1 MTAKHEAALTTAMVA
16 LTITTGMVEA
26 VSFLTLGPVF
36 TAVQTGNTLF
46 LGFAVVGTGGFSAM
60 ASTASLVGF
69 AAGALLGSRLESGLH
84 ARGRRWFVVGLVA
97 ESVLLG
103 VAGLVA
109 WQIERLDEP
118 LSRRHYVVAALAA
131 LAMGIRSVTTLRAGV
146 ADLPTTRV
154 TRAMTALFGASTPGL
169 DTKIPSGAGAELR
182 RSASVGAMFVGG
194 LLGAWMLHEAVRP
207 PVVLLLTAACVMAIA
222 LGTGLVPRRRAPE
235 PG

>member
-26 VSFLTLGPVF
+26 VSFLALGPVF

-46 LGFAVVGTGGFSAM
+46 LGFAVVGAGGFSAM

-69 AAGALLGSRLESGLH
+69 AAGALLGARLESGMNV
-84 ARGRRWFVVGLVA
+84 RGRRWFVVGLVA

-103 VAGLVA
+103 IAGLVA

-118 LSRRHYVVAALAA
+118 LSSRHYGVAALVA
-131 LAMGIRSVTTLRAGV
+131 LAMGMRSVTTLRASV

-154 TRAMTALFGASTPGL
+154 TRAMTALFGASTLGF

-182 RSASVGAMFVGG
+182 RAASVGAMFAGG

-207 PVVLLLTAACVMAIA
+207 PVVLLVTAACVMAIA
-222 LGTGLVPRRRAPE
+222 LGTGFVPRRRAPE